1 MGTRSVTRVGGKI
14 ETYRRMPLVEWTV
27 SKGRVHLSPPAGK
40 AIDLIGGAAS
50 VWAVLD
56 RPRTLEEL
64 MDEIVELD
72 PAIDQPTVASIL
84 NDLVGQFLVARET
97 IEKDVAV

>member
-1 MGTRSVTRVGGKI
+1 MGTRSVARVGGKI

-56 RPRTLEEL
+56 RPRTLAEV
-64 MDEIVELD
+64 MSEIIELD

-84 NDLVGQFLVARET
+84 NDMVSQSLVAREVL
-97 IEKDVAV
+97 EKDLAV

>member
-56 RPRTLEEL
+56 RPRTLDEV
-64 MDEIVELD
+64 MSEIVELD
-72 PAIDQPTVASIL
+72 PTIDQPTVASIL
-84 NDLVGQFLVARET
+84 NDMVGQSLVAREVL
-97 IEKDVAV
+97 EKDLAV

>member
-1 MGTRSVTRVGGKI
+1 
-14 ETYRRMPLVEWTV
+14 MPLVEWTV

-40 AIDLIGGAAS
+40 PMDLIGGAAM

-64 MDEIVELD
+64 IGELVELD
-72 PAIDQPTVASIL
+72 PAIDDAMVASIL
-84 NDLVGQFLVARET
+84 NDLVAQFLVARESLA
-97 IEKDVAV
+97 KDVAV